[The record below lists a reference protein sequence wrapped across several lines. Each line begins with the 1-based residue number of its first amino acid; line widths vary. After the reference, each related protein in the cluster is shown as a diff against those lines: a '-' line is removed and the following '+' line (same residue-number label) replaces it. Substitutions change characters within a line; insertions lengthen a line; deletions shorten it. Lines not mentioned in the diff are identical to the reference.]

1 MNQVP
6 NLFVGPLG
14 EAQKRAVEFSSNM
27 AKAGV
32 TLGILEKI
40 ENLNSILEKPDIT
53 NLEKSL
59 TKKLIDEMIDCLV
72 ELTGDRYDREGKRTV
87 PSIPN

>member
-14 EAQKRAVEFSSNM
+14 EAQKRAVKFSSKMNQ
-27 AKAGV
+27 AGAA
-32 TLGILEKI
+32 LSILEKI
-40 ENLNSILEKPDIT
+40 ENLNLILEKPDIT

-59 TKKLIDEMIDCLV
+59 AKKLIDEMIDCLV

-87 PSIPN
+87 